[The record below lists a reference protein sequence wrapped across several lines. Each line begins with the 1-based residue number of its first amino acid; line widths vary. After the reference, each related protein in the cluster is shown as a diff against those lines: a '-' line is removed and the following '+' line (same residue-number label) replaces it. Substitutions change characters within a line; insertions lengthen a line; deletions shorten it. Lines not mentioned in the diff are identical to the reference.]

1 MEDNKNLIRH
11 LKTLSKQYTNIEQVS
26 EEIINLQAILNL
38 PKGTELFLSDIHGEY
53 GSFSHILNNGSGIIK
68 NKIEDIFDKQIT
80 ERERSALATLIYYPE
95 EKLALIKREIK
106 DINEWYS
113 IILYRLIEVARE
125 VSSKYTRSKVRK
137 AMPKGFDYIIDELL
151 HLQGCGPD
159 KETYYKQIISSIIE
173 LDRADEFIVAI
184 SNLIKRMAIDHLHV
198 LGDIFDRGP
207 NAKLVIDTLMKFHS
221 LDIELG
227 NHDVLWMGAACG
239 NRACIANVIRI
250 CSRYDNINTLEEGY
264 GINIRPLTT
273 FALETYS
280 DDDCKKFL
288 PKVFDY
294 NKYIRSD
301 EISIA
306 KLHKAISIIQIKLEG
321 QLIKRHP
328 EYEMDGRLFL
338 DKIDYKNGTV
348 EIEGKTYE
356 LNDINFPTID
366 PNDPYKLTKEEEEI
380 ISRLE
385 ESFKNS
391 ETLNKHIAFL
401 YSKSSI
407 YKCFN
412 SNLLFHGCIPM
423 DEDGEFTKVDILGRT
438 LAGKEYL
445 DFIDKAIRKAYFE
458 REQLDRNENIN
469 DLMWYLWC
477 GPKSPLFGKEK
488 AATFERYFVIDKE
501 THEEK
506 KNAYYTLSQNE
517 EMCTK
522 ILKEFGLEGKNSHI
536 INGHIPVKEKD
547 GETPIRAN
555 GKLLVID
562 GGFAKSYRSQTGRA
576 GYTLTYNSYG
586 LILAANEPFDSK
598 ADAIR
603 EEIDIKYDIM
613 VNEKETERKNVADTD
628 IGKQLQ
634 EEIDDLKLLLQ
645 AYKEGKIKQQIS
657 QSKIQS
663 GNLLFIIINIY
674 FSCSKPTSE

>member
-11 LKTLSKQYTNIEQVS
+11 LKTLSKQYGNIEQVS

-68 NKIEDIFDKQIT
+68 NKIEDIFKNQIT
-80 ERERSALATLIYYPE
+80 EHERSALATLIYYPE
-95 EKLALIKREIK
+95 EKLTLVKKEINNL
-106 DINEWYS
+106 DEWYS
-113 IILYRLIEVARE
+113 ITLYRLIEVARE

-207 NAKLVIDTLMKFHS
+207 NAKLVMDTLMKFHS

-250 CSRYDNINTLEEGY
+250 CSRYDNIDTLEDGY

-280 DDDCKKFL
+280 DDDCNKFM

-321 QLIKRHP
+321 QMVINHP
-328 EYEMDGRLFL
+328 EYEMDGRLLL
-338 DKIDYKNGTV
+338 DKIDYDKGIV
-348 EIEGKTYE
+348 KIQGKEYK
-356 LNDINFPTID
+356 LNDTNFPTID
-366 PNDPYKLTKEEEEI
+366 PNNPYKLTKEEEEI

-391 ETLNKHIAFL
+391 ETLNKHMSFL

-423 DEDGEFTKVDILGRT
+423 EENGEFTKIDVLGRT
-438 LAGKEYL
+438 LSGKEYL
-445 DFIDKAIRKAYFE
+445 DFIDKTIRRAYFE
-458 REQLDRNENIN
+458 KDLTDKNEDVN

-488 AATFERYFVIDKE
+488 AATFERYFVVDKE
-501 THEEK
+501 THKEK
-506 KNAYYTLSQNE
+506 KNPYFTLIESE
-517 EMCTK
+517 EMCNR
-522 ILKEFGLEGKNSHI
+522 ILKEFGLEGKNAHI

-547 GETPIRAN
+547 GESPIKAN

-562 GGFAKSYRSQTGRA
+562 GGFAKSYRGETGRA

-603 EEIDIKYDIM
+603 EEKDIKYDIM
-613 VNEKETERKNVADTD
+613 VNAKETERKRVADTD
-628 IGKQLQ
+628 IGKEIQ

-645 AYKEGKIKQQIS
+645 AYREGKIKQ
-657 QSKIQS
+657 KI
-663 GNLLFIIINIY
+663 
-674 FSCSKPTSE
+674 

>member
-1 MEDNKNLIRH
+1 MEDKISIKRH
-11 LKTLSKQYTNIEQVS
+11 LKLLSKQYSNIEQVS

-68 NKIEDIFDKQIT
+68 NKIEDIFSNQMT
-80 ERERSALATLIYYPE
+80 ERERSALATLIYYPD
-95 EKLALIKREIK
+95 EKLAIIKKETK
-106 DINEWYS
+106 DLNDWYS
-113 IILYRLIEVARE
+113 ITLYRLIEVAKE

-151 HLQGCGPD
+151 NIQGCGPD
-159 KETYYKQIISSIIE
+159 KETYYKQIIKSIVE

-207 NAKLVIDTLMKFHS
+207 SAKLVMDTLMNFHS

-227 NHDVLWMGAACG
+227 NHDILWMGAACG
-239 NRACIANVIRI
+239 NKACIANVIRI
-250 CSRYDNINTLEEGY
+250 CSRYDNIDTLEEGY

-273 FALETYS
+273 FALNTYS
-280 DDDCKKFL
+280 DDDCKKFM
-288 PKVFDY
+288 PKIFDY

-306 KLHKAISIIQIKLEG
+306 KLHKAIAIIQFKLEG
-321 QLIKRHP
+321 QMVMNHP
-328 EYEMDGRLFL
+328 EYEMDGRLLL
-338 DKIDYKNGTV
+338 DKIDYKKGIIK
-348 EIEGKTYE
+348 IEGKTYK
-356 LNDINFPTID
+356 LNDTNYPTID
-366 PNDPYKLTKEEEEI
+366 PKEPYKLTKEEDEI
-380 ISRLE
+380 ISRLQ

-423 DEDGEFTKVDILGRT
+423 DSNGEFTKVDILGRT
-438 LAGKEYL
+438 LSGKEYL
-445 DFIDKAIRKAYFE
+445 DFIDKNIRKAYFE
-458 REQLDRNENIN
+458 KDQIEKNTDIN

-488 AATFERYFVIDKE
+488 AATFERYFVDDKQ
-501 THEEK
+501 THKEK
-506 KNAYYTLSQNE
+506 KNPYFILSENE
-517 EMCTK
+517 EICDK

-547 GETPIRAN
+547 GESPIRAN

-613 VNEKETERKNVADTD
+613 VNAKETERKNVADTD
-628 IGKQLQ
+628 IGKQIQ

-645 AYKEGKIKQQIS
+645 AYKEGKIKQEI
-657 QSKIQS
+657 
-663 GNLLFIIINIY
+663 
-674 FSCSKPTSE
+674 